1 MPDTTTANYG
11 LVKPEVGGSNNSW
24 GTKSNANLDALDTL
38 LKAMNDAIATKLAVD
53 GTNNLILPGRVIAR
67 STDDSQ
73 GGVSIRANTAGNA
86 ILQFT
91 NQAFNSEFARATVV
105 GSGKLTYS
113 GAIQVDGALTQ
124 GANQVWHAGNLSAA
138 ALNSIYGY
146 VPVHPNTLVSY
157 ALNAS
162 LANYLPRA
170 GGEVSGNIVRQG
182 FGVHLYHANGAFG
195 SGRVFVTEAGAANP
209 TDTNGD
215 IWIELAP

>member
-91 NQAFNSEFARATVV
+91 NQAFNSGRWRAHP
-105 GSGKLTYS
+105 GRQSG
-113 GAIQVDGALTQ
+113 
-124 GANQVWHAGNLSAA
+124 
-138 ALNSIYGY
+138 
-146 VPVHPNTLVSY
+146 
-157 ALNAS
+157 
-162 LANYLPRA
+162 LACREPECGCAEQHLRVCPRP
-170 GGEVSGNIVRQG
+170 S
-182 FGVHLYHANGAFG
+182 
-195 SGRVFVTEAGAANP
+195 
-209 TDTNGD
+209 
-215 IWIELAP
+215 